1 MNQNTTDLHLPLE
14 VAELKGKYYGTE
26 ILDSRGNVVCKIWYH
41 TQFNPSERE
50 EAEKQA
56 HHDRAVGKGED
67 CNNGWETGCGCY
79 DWYADSHHE
88 SQETYELAKAFVE
101 AANAQLS

>member
-1 MNQNTTDLHLPLE
+1 MNQTITDIHLPLRI
-14 VAELKGKYYGTE
+14 ADLNGKYYGTE

-50 EAEKQA
+50 EAERID
-56 HHDRAVGKGED
+56 HHNRAVGRGEP
-67 CNNGWETGCGCY
+67 CENTGFEGCGCR

-88 SQETYELAKAFVE
+88 SQETYVLAKAFVE
-101 AANAQLS
+101 AANNGM